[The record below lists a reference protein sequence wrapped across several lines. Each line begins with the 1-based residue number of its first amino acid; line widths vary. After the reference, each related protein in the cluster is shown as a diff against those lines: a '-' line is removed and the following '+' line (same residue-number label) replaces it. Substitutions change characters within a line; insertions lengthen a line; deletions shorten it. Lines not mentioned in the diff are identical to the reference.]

1 MNILVFNLLVIILLP
16 ALKLFEGG
24 GKDCLQ
30 KSSGKQFVSVRSA
43 DTFFLYLFNKLRAY
57 ACEAPLRMP
66 ISHALLR
73 GNTNTIY
80 NYLKLKILIM
90 RKFTFKTL
98 LVTAALCLGTSSL

>member
-16 ALKLFEGG
+16 ALNLFEG

-30 KSSGKQFVSVRSA
+30 KSSDKQFVSGRSA
-43 DTFFLYLFNKLRAY
+43 DTFFIYLFNKLRAY

-73 GNTNTIY
+73 GETKEFFN
-80 NYLKLKILIM
+80 K
-90 RKFTFKTL
+90 
-98 LVTAALCLGTSSL
+98 

>member
-1 MNILVFNLLVIILLP
+1 MNFLVLNLLVITLLP
-16 ALKLFEGG
+16 ALNLCG
-24 GKDCLQ
+24 GKISLQ
-30 KSSGKQFVSVRSA
+30 NSLSKQFVSALSA

-80 NYLKLKILIM
+80 NYPKLKIFNYEKIYI
-90 RKFTFKTL
+90 
-98 LVTAALCLGTSSL
+98 

>member
-1 MNILVFNLLVIILLP
+1 M
-16 ALKLFEGG
+16 
-24 GKDCLQ
+24 Q
-30 KSSGKQFVSVRSA
+30 KSSDKQFVSGRSA

-57 ACEAPLRMP
+57 ACEALLRMP